1 MSSTH
6 RQTAPGQPIPA
17 PEDFPVSWDD
27 PDDAK
32 LTWGLD
38 NHATEPLTP
47 LNRSVATAILRGFNT
62 AFGQFGL
69 PIQLRA
75 RFINGYGYEAVVPSA
90 APPEAVIKT
99 LGAVNR
105 VAPPVVKLLM
115 GRMAARMAKQQLD
128 RLNPILAR
136 LDTYWQ
142 DELLPEIK
150 QHLAYFET
158 CDLRGLSQEQLR
170 AHFGEGLKRAERVT
184 ELHAR
189 ATFSAMMA
197 VGLFEELYCEV
208 FEGAT
213 SLDAMRLLQGFDNQT
228 LVGDRALWQLSRAA
242 LTMPGVHKALA
253 ECAVAEVIPAL
264 EQSGE
269 GRRFLAD
276 LRAYLNQYG
285 QRFLELAEPSWIEEP
300 TPVIEILK
308 AYMTRPDTRPEAE
321 KAWLAAE
328 REKAIA
334 EARSR
339 LAGYPQPV
347 VARFETLLTAAQ
359 TGTGIKEDSHWSFLP
374 LFYQIRRLAL
384 EFGRRLAEA
393 GTLETVDDVFYL
405 TSDELLDRD
414 SGVIPSVQERVK
426 ERRTELERFRH
437 MTPPPMLGTMPLF
450 VPEDSGPFSQ
460 VMKKGDLAVRP
471 GNGGDAQGLQ
481 GSPGSAGVVR
491 GIARVV
497 HSLAEAGKLQ
507 SGDVL
512 VTKMTMPPW
521 TPLFATVVAVVTD
534 TGGVLSHAAVVAR
547 EYRIP
552 AVVGTGRGTKTFH
565 DGQLLEVDGTA
576 GVVRVMDN

>member
-17 PEDFPVSWDD
+17 PEDFPVSWEN
-27 PDDAK
+27 PDDTK

-38 NHATEPLTP
+38 NHATEPMPP
-47 LNRSVATAILRGFNT
+47 LSGSVATAILQGFNT
-62 AFGQFGL
+62 AFGQLGV
-69 PIQLRA
+69 PIHLRYL
-75 RFINGYGYEAVVPSA
+75 FINGYPYATVVPSA
-90 APPEAVIKT
+90 APPEAVMKT
-99 LGAVNR
+99 IGAVNR
-105 VAPPVVKLLM
+105 VAPGLIKLLM
-115 GRMAARMAKQQLD
+115 GRMTAGMAKQQLD
-128 RLNPILAR
+128 RLNPILGR

-150 QHLAYFET
+150 QHLAYFKS

-170 AHFGEGLKRAERVT
+170 AHFGASLKRAERVT
-184 ELHAR
+184 ELHAS
-189 ATFSAMMA
+189 ATFPSMIA
-197 VGLFEELYCEV
+197 VGLFDELYCEV

-242 LTMPGVHKALA
+242 LTMPGVRQTLA
-253 ECAVAEVIPAL
+253 DCAATDIVPAL
-264 EQSGE
+264 EGSGE

-285 QRFLELAEPSWIEEP
+285 QRSIEIAEPSWIEDP

-321 KAWLAAE
+321 QAWLVAE
-328 REKAIA
+328 REKAVA

-347 VARFETLLTAAQ
+347 VARFETLLKAAQ
-359 TGTGIKEDSHWSFLP
+359 SGTGIKEDSHWSILP

-405 TSDELLDRD
+405 TSDELLDGD
-414 SGVIPSVQERVK
+414 SGVIPPVPERVK
-426 ERRTELERFRH
+426 ERRAELERFRH
-437 MTPPPMLGTMPLF
+437 MTPPPMLGTMPHF
-450 VPEDSGPFSQ
+450 VPDDSGPFSQ
-460 VMKKGDLAVRP
+460 LRKKGDLAIWS
-471 GNGGDAQGLQ
+471 GNGSDAQGLQ
-481 GSPGSAGVVR
+481 GTPGSAGMVR

-507 SGDVL
+507 PGDVL

-521 TPLFATVVAVVTD
+521 TPLFATAVAVVTD
-534 TGGVLSHAAVVAR
+534 TGGVLSHAAIVAR
-547 EYRIP
+547 EYHIP
-552 AVVGTGRGTKTFH
+552 AVVGTGRATKTFH

-576 GVVRVMDN
+576 GVVRVLDN